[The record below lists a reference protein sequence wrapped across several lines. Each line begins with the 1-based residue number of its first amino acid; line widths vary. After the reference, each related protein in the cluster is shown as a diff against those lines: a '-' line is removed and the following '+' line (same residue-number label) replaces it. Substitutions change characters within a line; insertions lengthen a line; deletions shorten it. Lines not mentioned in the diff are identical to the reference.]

1 VHNTRG
7 WGVFE
12 GISLPYEFP
21 RCCFIFARVMSS
33 ALRLGLAAKN
43 VADLTANKIIGKAS

>member
-1 VHNTRG
+1 
-7 WGVFE
+7 
-12 GISLPYEFP
+12 
-21 RCCFIFARVMSS
+21 MSS